1 MPLLFYMVYADFAD
15 VKQDFWGFLK
25 WKDWEKDSVRNGNTF
40 FQEVTMSSLVFNFT
54 GISFEYMTFFLFIII
69 WIFSILIKLIK
80 KYDKSN
86 INDTLEKVIVVG
98 ILSII
103 LTFVF
108 FLISFFLAL
117 SFILAPFW
125 YVAVPNLDLRDSLYG
140 GHWSINSSLDTSHF
154 ALEAFLDTSKA
165 YQDWTSA
172 DTSSDTIVDVS
183 GLVSSCSAA

>member
-1 MPLLFYMVYADFAD
+1 
-15 VKQDFWGFLK
+15 
-25 WKDWEKDSVRNGNTF
+25 
-40 FQEVTMSSLVFNFT
+40 MSSLVFNFT

-117 SFILAPFW
+117 SFILAPF
-125 YVAVPNLDLRDSLYG
+125 
-140 GHWSINSSLDTSHF
+140 
-154 ALEAFLDTSKA
+154 
-165 YQDWTSA
+165 
-172 DTSSDTIVDVS
+172 
-183 GLVSSCSAA
+183 